1 MGGEA
6 LARRTA
12 LGERQGFLAL
22 ALEALAHERVQCRQ
36 PVQQRRGIL
45 GVQRVPC
52 NTGIDEGPQLVRL
65 AAELVVLLGGFDDG
79 GEVDAAEALQLLDL
93 LGDLVELGEHLLQQL
108 LALLLAGL
116 RLLLRGVVV
125 LDGVGEEAL
134 AALAAV
140 FLALLAL
147 LVVCLQADGQW
158 LELLLAGGCAVAQLL
173 GDVEDEVV
181 HLLKL
186 HISEL
191 VHKGALIFG
200 GPAVVVLIVLEQLLQ
215 LVVVDVLGLPRR
227 VHALAEGAAE
237 LHGRDGGLLQATNC
251 VDSDS
256 ARAAR
261 NVGSTAIASA
271 EDCKDVQHRNLR
283 RREAVSQWGA
293 REVVL
298 ANRTCT
304 CRRDE
309 KCVTA
314 GRCNG
319 QGAAFLPRSDDQ
331 RCEPKSLI
339 NCTKSLHCLHRLRI
353 PYNEYLQLSNVVVNR
368 CTSFLAGS

>member
-22 ALEALAHERVQCRQ
+22 ALEALAHERVQGGQ
-36 PVQQRRGIL
+36 PVQQRRGIF
-45 GVQRVPC
+45 GVQRVPR
-52 NTGIDEGPQLVRL
+52 NARIDERPQLVRL
-65 AAELVVLLGGFDDG
+65 AAQLVVLLGGFDDG

-251 VDSDS
+251 VDSGS

-261 NVGSTAIASA
+261 NVAQQLHPRRTAKTFSTETCVAGKLYRSGELVRLSWPIGHARADGMRSASRLGAATGKALHSFRALTTNAASRRASSTARKACIA
-271 EDCKDVQHRNLR
+271 
-283 RREAVSQWGA
+283 
-293 REVVL
+293 
-298 ANRTCT
+298 CT
-304 CRRDE
+304 DYKYC
-309 KCVTA
+309 TM
-314 GRCNG
+314 N
-319 QGAAFLPRSDDQ
+319 
-331 RCEPKSLI
+331 I
-339 NCTKSLHCLHRLRI
+339 YNCPMWS
-353 PYNEYLQLSNVVVNR
+353 
-368 CTSFLAGS
+368 

>member
-6 LARRTA
+6 LARRAA

-52 NTGIDEGPQLVRL
+52 NAGIDERPQLVRL
-65 AAELVVLLGGFDDG
+65 AAQLVVLLGGFDDG

-147 LVVCLQADGQW
+147 LIVCLQADGQW
-158 LELLLAGGCAVAQLL
+158 LELLLAGGGAVAQLL

-237 LHGRDGGLLQATNC
+237 LHGRDGRLLQATNC
-251 VDSDS
+251 MDSDS

-261 NVGSTAIASA
+261 NVTQQLHPRRTAKTFSTETCVAGKLYRSGELVRLSWPIGHARADGMRSASRLGAATGKALHSFRALTTNAASRRASSTARKACIACTDY
-271 EDCKDVQHRNLR
+271 EY
-283 RREAVSQWGA
+283 
-293 REVVL
+293 
-298 ANRTCT
+298 RTM
-304 CRRDE
+304 
-309 KCVTA
+309 
-314 GRCNG
+314 N
-319 QGAAFLPRSDDQ
+319 
-331 RCEPKSLI
+331 I
-339 NCTKSLHCLHRLRI
+339 YNCPMWS
-353 PYNEYLQLSNVVVNR
+353 
-368 CTSFLAGS
+368 